1 MTERIT
7 LGGLTNTTIHLESD
21 GSFTIEEKQD
31 CQDILD
37 RNQRGRDHR
46 FDARSKDGF
55 YEEVA
60 EIPMIPYLDACRK
73 ANQQPFA
80 VPDLVM
86 ETMLR
91 DPQYAKFL
99 SAPKSRDPH
108 IRMRGIR

>member
-1 MTERIT
+1 MTERIN
-7 LGGLTNTTIHLESD
+7 LGGLTNTTLHLETD
-21 GSFTIEEKQD
+21 GTIHVEEKQD

-60 EIPMIPYLDACRK
+60 EIPMVPYLAACRA

-86 ETMLR
+86 ESMLR
-91 DPQYAKFL
+91 DPKYANFL
-99 SAPKSRDPH
+99 SAPKARDPH
-108 IRMRGIR
+108 IRMKGVR